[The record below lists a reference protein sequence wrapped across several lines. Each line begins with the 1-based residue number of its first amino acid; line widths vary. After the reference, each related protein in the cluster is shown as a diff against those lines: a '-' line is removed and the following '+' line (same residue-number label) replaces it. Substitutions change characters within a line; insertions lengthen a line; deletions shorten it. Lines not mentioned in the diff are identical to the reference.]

1 MHNDCGMLASLSS
14 YTTDKSRY
22 SCTGLL
28 RGGTTQ
34 RSSNGFFCFD
44 AAVRARKL
52 MGQCRG
58 RTHLPIRSGKTNRSV
73 PALIERLAQ
82 AWLNVTSLR
91 SHPDELIRQAHLGHL
106 GQKYPNSRRVNPTG
120 HLGVAMAEGNG
131 MEQLPGMQWQVTEE
145 WLGHISDEQ
154 GLTRGQTA
162 LLKRWRDANDLI
174 PEQVAHFLE
183 GCRGYRNKTCQDW
196 RGMA

>member
-1 MHNDCGMLASLSS
+1 MHSSCGMLASLSS
-14 YTTDKSRY
+14 CTTDKSRY
-22 SCTGLL
+22 SCMGLL
-28 RGGTTQ
+28 RGDTTLC
-34 RSSNGFFCFD
+34 SSNGFSVSGQPYS
-44 AAVRARKL
+44 ARSRGHILGAARKE
-52 MGQCRG
+52 
-58 RTHLPIRSGKTNRSV
+58 TYRSGKTNRSV

-106 GQKYPNSRRVNPTG
+106 GQKYPNSRRVNPAG
-120 HLGVAMAEGNG
+120 HLGVAMAEGNS

-183 GCRGYRNKTCQDW
+183 GCRGYRSKACQDW